1 MNCEKLNQDIAK
13 LQTLRD
19 RFARK
24 VDELNDSMR
33 GKIETRKIQKE
44 IQELEN
50 QVLESYLT
58 EFKEKNP
65 ELFRWHLGEKINGF
79 KGIAWSIAQLPEGEG
94 VLVGGNVGTLYVC
107 RKDKDGKW
115 KLGEKIDGFEDGYGN
130 SIDIASIAQLP
141 DGEGMLVGG
150 SSGKL
155 FVCRKNEE
163 GKWKL
168 EEEISGFKDV
178 WGDACNI
185 ETIAPLPDGE
195 GMLVG
200 GNVGTLYV
208 CRKDKDSKWTLG
220 EKINGFEDIYGNS
233 IDITSITQLP
243 DGGMLIG
250 SNRGVL
256 YECRKYEDEK
266 WALLDSIGG
275 FVDTNG
281 EYLDIRSIVPLPD
294 GGILVG
300 GRGGLYECRYEV
312 EYGEWFLNN
321 IVNGFEDEGGYS
333 LDITSIA
340 QLPDGEGVLVG
351 GDAGALYVCRKD
363 KNKKWKLGE
372 KIDGFEDKGGYIPSV
387 TSVAQLPD
395 GEMLI
400 NHWGVLYEVNHS
412 SPSVNTIKQN
422 LDIIIQKGAV

>member
-200 GNVGTLYV
+200 GDSRALFICRKGADGRWKLEEKIDGFKSKLGGNRQSIYSIMPLPDKEGMLVGGDMGELRV
-208 CRKDKDSKWTLG
+208 CRKNEDGKWKLE
-220 EKINGFEDIYGNS
+220 EKIDGIYDA
-233 IDITSITQLP
+233 I
-243 DGGMLIG
+243 
-250 SNRGVL
+250 
-256 YECRKYEDEK
+256 Y
-266 WALLDSIGG
+266 
-275 FVDTNG
+275 
-281 EYLDIRSIVPLPD
+281 
-294 GGILVG
+294 
-300 GRGGLYECRYEV
+300 
-312 EYGEWFLNN
+312 
-321 IVNGFEDEGGYS
+321 
-333 LDITSIA
+333 SIA
-340 QLPDGEGVLVG
+340 QLPDKEGMLVG
-351 GDAGALYVCRKD
+351 GDMG
-363 KNKKWKLGE
+363 
-372 KIDGFEDKGGYIPSV
+372 I
-387 TSVAQLPD
+387 
-395 GEMLI
+395 
-400 NHWGVLYEVNHS
+400 LYEVS
-412 SPSVNTIKQN
+412 RPALSTDIIKQN
-422 LDIIIQKGAV
+422 FDKIIQKGAV